1 MIPFSVIL
9 TQDGSHTLYREDI
22 DETYHSRHG
31 AITESE
37 HIFINKGLAYW
48 LETHDTKQVSVLE
61 IGFGTGLNAALS
73 MQYAVNHGIE
83 ITYTSL
89 EPYPL
94 DSNIIDLLN
103 YFDDEANQRTQWVHL
118 HDLSWSETHV
128 FNHFTIQKVKEKF
141 QDYDTDRTFD
151 VIFFDAFAPEKQ
163 PDLWT
168 LQMIHKLY
176 HMLNPSGIMTTYCAK
191 GEFQRNLRKAGF
203 EVQKIPGPQG
213 GKREM
218 IRGQK
223 VYCNEYMP

>member
-9 TQDGSHTLYREDI
+9 TRDGSHTLYREDI

-48 LETHDTKQVSVLE
+48 LEIHATKQVSVLE

-73 MQYAVNHGIE
+73 MQYAVNHSVE
-83 ITYTSL
+83 ITYTTL
-89 EPYPL
+89 EPSPPHL
-94 DSNIIDLLN
+94 DILHSLN
-103 YFDDEANQRTQWVHL
+103 YFNDDANQRTQWVHL
-118 HDLSWSETHV
+118 HNLSWSETHV
-128 FNHFTIQKVKEKF
+128 LNHFTLQKVKQKF
-141 QDYDTDRTFD
+141 QDYDPDRTFD

-168 LQMIHKLY
+168 PAMIKKVYDLT
-176 HMLNPSGIMTTYCAK
+176 NQGGIMTTYCAK
-191 GEFQRNLRKAGF
+191 GQFQRNLREVGF
-203 EVQKIPGPQG
+203 EVQKIPGPTG

-223 VYCNEYMP
+223 V